1 MVRKKTNI
9 VVLMGGK
16 SPEYNVSVA
25 SGIEIVKKLSKRK
38 YDISPILISP
48 NGKHWYLSSPHS
60 ILNLPNPLDPQV
72 LPDDLIPPVRKTL
85 NGLSQLNVHIDVV
98 FIAMHGPCGEDGTV
112 QGMLDLAEVKYT
124 GSGVLASAIGMDKLV
139 FRQIMASY
147 KILVPKYV
155 VIKKNETLSKIT
167 KILGKPPYFVKP
179 NNQGSSVG
187 NSIVKT
193 RKDLKKA
200 LNLAW
205 KFSNIALVDEYLKG
219 REFTIGVI
227 GDKKPKAFPVVE
239 IVTNQEFFDYKAKY
253 QDEGTQEIV
262 PATVDKK
269 IAKMIQDVA
278 ISIFT
283 KLSCR
288 GVARVDFILKGKK
301 LYVLEIN
308 TIPGMTENSLIPK
321 SARAAGMSSSQ
332 LLDTIIKDAMR

>member
-1 MVRKKTNI
+1 MVRKKINI

-16 SPEYNVSVA
+16 SSEYNVSIA
-25 SGIEIVKKLSKRK
+25 SGIQIVKNLSKRK
-38 YDISPILISP
+38 YDVSPILISP
-48 NGKHWYLSSPHS
+48 NGKQWYLSSPHP
-60 ILNLPNPLDPQV
+60 ILSLPNPLDPQIV
-72 LPDDLIPPVRKTL
+72 PEDLIPPVRKTL
-85 NGLSQLNVHIDVV
+85 TGLSQLKGHIDVV
-98 FIAMHGPCGEDGTV
+98 FIALHGPFGEDGTV
-112 QGMLDLAEVKYT
+112 QGMLELAEIKYT
-124 GSGVLASAIGMDKLV
+124 GSGVLASAIGMDKLI
-139 FRQIMASY
+139 FRQLMASY
-147 KILVPKYV
+147 KILIPKYV
-155 VIKKNETLSKIT
+155 AIKKSATISKIA
-167 KILGKPPYFVKP
+167 KILGKPPYFIKP

-219 REFTIGVI
+219 REFTVGVL
-227 GDKKPKAFPVVE
+227 GGKKPKALPVIE

-253 QDEGTQEIV
+253 QDADTQEIV
-262 PATVDKK
+262 PAIVDKK

-278 ISIFT
+278 INIFT

-288 GVARVDFILKGKK
+288 GVARVDFILKGKR

-321 SARAAGMSSSQ
+321 SARAVGMSSSQ